1 MSGRRFSLLFAP
13 IPDTEGAGA
22 PAGGASPPAAPTPP
36 VGGEAKPPVTAP
48 PTTQAPPVV
57 PPIVDLESPAI
68 KQLIKETTAKAAS
81 EARLAALT
89 EAKEAAEEAK
99 RVAAMDAETRAK
111 HEQEVL
117 KQEAATA
124 KGAATKAENAVAA
137 AAREA
142 AIFRQLALT
151 GLVPQD
157 EELAAMIAAAAP
169 ANLVTGD
176 TAWLSKLAEA
186 RPYLFKMA
194 EQKPGT
200 ASPADIV
207 AAGRT
212 TAPPAPAAPAAPSTQ
227 RPNAHELTD
236 EAWTRRKQEIGLR

>member
-1 MSGRRFSLLFAP
+1 
-13 IPDTEGAGA
+13 
-22 PAGGASPPAAPTPP
+22 
-36 VGGEAKPPVTAP
+36 
-48 PTTQAPPVV
+48 VV
-57 PPIVDLESPAI
+57 PPTVDLESPAI
-68 KQLIKETTAKAAS
+68 KQLIAAATAKAAS
-81 EARLAALT
+81 EARLQALT

-111 HEQEVL
+111 HEQELL

-151 GLVPQD
+151 GLVPHD

-169 ANLVTGD
+169 ATLVPGD
-176 TAWLSKLAEA
+176 TAWISKLAAA
-186 RPYLFKMA
+186 RPYLFKA
-194 EQKPGT
+194 TEQTPGT
-200 ASPADIV
+200 ASPAEIL

-212 TAPPAPAAPAAPSTQ
+212 NAPPAPAAPAAPNAP

-236 EAWTRRKQEIGLR
+236 EAWLKRKQEIGIR